1 MEYNLF
7 EMKMR
12 ADVSLRTGIR
22 RGDIFMADLPK
33 GIGCEQGGRRPV
45 VVIQN
50 DVGNFR
56 SPLVIVASVT
66 GARKRPMPTHVPL
79 GKAQG
84 LSRPSLLLLE
94 SIYTIDK
101 SRLMQYLG
109 HLQPEKILQMD
120 RAAGISIGLL
130 PTD

>member
-1 MEYNLF
+1 MKYNL
-7 EMKMR
+7 EMQMK
-12 ADVSLRTGIR
+12 ADVSLQAIIR

-66 GARKRPMPTHVPL
+66 GARKRPIPTHVPL

-101 SRLMQYLG
+101 TRLMQYVG
-109 HLQPEKILQMD
+109 HLQPEKIMQMD